1 MGQASV
7 ILLKINELIGCQ
19 ELQLQKKL
27 SAEVGLDQVFLSM
40 FNVKVKTCHLIRK
53 LDV

>member
-1 MGQASV
+1 MCQASV
-7 ILLKINELIGCQ
+7 ILLKINELIGFQ